1 MTMLDLDRYTRT
13 LLERLVQA
21 LERQNELQ
29 EQTNQE
35 LYAIKN
41 VLEKIKNE

>member
-1 MTMLDLDRYTRT
+1 MTMIDLDRYTRT

-29 EQTNQE
+29 EQTNQD

-41 VLEKIKNE
+41 ILEKVKNE

>member
-1 MTMLDLDRYTRT
+1 MTMIDLDRHTRT

>member
-35 LYAIKN
+35 LYVIKN

>member
-1 MTMLDLDRYTRT
+1 MTMIDLDRYTRT

-41 VLEKIKNE
+41 VLEKVKNE

>member
-21 LERQNELQ
+21 LEKQNELQ

-41 VLEKIKNE
+41 VLEKVKK